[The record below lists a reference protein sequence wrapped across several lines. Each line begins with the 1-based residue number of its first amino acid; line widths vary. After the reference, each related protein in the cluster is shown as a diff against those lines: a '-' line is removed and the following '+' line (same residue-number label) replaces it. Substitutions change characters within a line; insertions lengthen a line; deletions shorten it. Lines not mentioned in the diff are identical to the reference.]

1 MGKRGPKPSGKFAKK
16 GATLGLRCTVET
28 RERLEA
34 AAKAS
39 GLSLSQEAEA
49 RLARSFGHEAEDQLI
64 EVVRMAIE
72 HTDRATGQSW
82 IDDPYTFR
90 MMVAVV
96 VQLLHA
102 FRPEGEVRMPET
114 FQLIRFNFDPLL
126 DRIPQLWQRNEE
138 LRAAVASAKP
148 EDWAR
153 SIAGGIII
161 SLQQRGF
168 GHDARKRAIFE
179 RLDKLRDLLS
189 DPILKQVRQQ
199 GPASEEEQP

>member
-1 MGKRGPKPSGKFAKK
+1 MGKRGPKPSSKFAKR
-16 GATLGLRCTVET
+16 GATLGVRISIET
-28 RERLEA
+28 REHVEA
-34 AAKAS
+34 AAKAGGRS
-39 GLSLSQEAEA
+39 ISREVEE
-49 RLARSFGHEAEDQLI
+49 RLARSFGHEAEDQLV

-114 FQLIRFNFDPLL
+114 FQLVRFDPEL
-126 DRIPQLWQRNEE
+126 DRIPQLRRHIEE
-138 LRAAVASAKP
+138 LRANVARAAP

-153 SIAGGIII
+153 SIASGIII

-189 DPILKQVRQQ
+189 DPVLKQTGPQ